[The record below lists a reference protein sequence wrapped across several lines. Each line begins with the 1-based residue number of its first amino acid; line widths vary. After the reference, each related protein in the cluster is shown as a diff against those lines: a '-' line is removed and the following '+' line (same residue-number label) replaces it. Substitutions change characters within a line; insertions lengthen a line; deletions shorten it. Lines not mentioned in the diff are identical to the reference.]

1 MKWLLN
7 NKLVIAGI
15 IIGAIGGFIY
25 WQQIGCNSGTCM
37 ITSKWHNSTGYGA
50 LMGGLL
56 FSLFQK
62 PVKKETNQNENEQR
76 A

>member
-1 MKWLLN
+1 MKLLLN

-15 IIGAIGGFIY
+15 VIGAIGGFVY
-25 WQQIGCNSGTCM
+25 WKLVGCTTGTCM
-37 ITSKWHNSTGYGA
+37 ITSKWHTSTAYGA

-56 FSLFQK
+56 FNLFQK
-62 PVKKETNQNENEQR
+62 PVIKETKQNDNEQG